1 MYSKNITEFIVNGKV
16 TSPKQLRKIVTAMGD
31 ANIIAVKGGYIFNVS
46 FQDATMVLGVMP
58 YLIHGQ
64 RTRHYDIKMPEDRYM
79 LVGFINSNGT
89 LDLMF
94 KVSRA
99 EYRAGLSDETKQ
111 HYADRCITFAT
122 IMLEYGLPE
131 HCIINPITVA
141 IMAEIE
147 LILANSTLHALATS
161 NST

>member
-1 MYSKNITEFIVNGKV
+1 MHSRTITEFIVNGKV
-16 TSPKQLRKIVTAMGD
+16 TSSKKLRQIVTAMGD
-31 ANIIAVKGGYIFNVS
+31 ADIIAVKGGYIFNVS
-46 FQDATMVLGVMP
+46 FQDTAMVLGVMP

-99 EYRAGLSDETKQ
+99 EYKAGLSNETKQ
-111 HYADRCITFAT
+111 HYADRCIAFAA
-122 IMLEYGLPE
+122 IMHEYGLPDD
-131 HCIINPITVA
+131 CVINQVTVT
-141 IMAEIE
+141 IMAEIG
-147 LILANSTLHALATS
+147 LTLTAPNLQALATCQ
-161 NST
+161 N